1 MKKKLLACIL
11 TAAIVF
17 SMIGCGG
24 TDNDAAVLQSG
35 SGSGTSGTETGSRDS
50 TAEPDAGEEVP
61 VAGGTLK
68 VGAAGSFPTTLSYT
82 QTRGIMQVA
91 FLSYFYETL
100 MRYGADGTP
109 ECLLLDSITPD
120 SGALTWTMKVKEG
133 ITFSDGSAC
142 DAEAVAWNLNYYKE
156 NGILTSSYFAN
167 FIEAEATDAQTVVC
181 RFSEWDAL
189 FDYSL
194 CRTVLIASKKAF
206 DENGSEWLEANPVGT
221 GPFIVKE
228 YNQEVNMV
236 LEKNPDYWQ
245 GDVLLD
251 GVEIIYY
258 GNELVEAASL
268 QNGEI
273 DCMVTEAYNIV
284 EQVKNT
290 VTPDVTAIPSYAY
303 TLCFNCV
310 EGDDPFTNVLVRQA
324 ASYAID
330 SKAINDALTYGYG
343 TVSNQWA
350 VEGTDN
356 YNPEVDGQ
364 PYDVEKARDLLKEAG
379 YENGFSTTLTFP
391 SNEFTKNVASI
402 IAEQLS
408 QAGITV
414 ELRPIEGAAYVNYI
428 GGWESGML
436 LHSMGYEAGAPS
448 QYATTF
454 VKDIAFGL
462 GMNMFDVTDELNETA
477 KAIIT
482 ATTEEEKLEN
492 THKVAKMV
500 FDDSCMAKVVLIT
513 SSVAFSNENV
523 KDGDFCKIQNYRE
536 DMWKAW
542 LAEKQ

>member
-1 MKKKLLACIL
+1 MKKKILACIM
-11 TAAIVF
+11 AAAMVL
-17 SMIGCGG
+17 SMAGCGSKG
-24 TDNDAAVLQSG
+24 DTNPSGSTGSSSPDQSQSSDSETQSG
-35 SGSGTSGTETGSRDS
+35 TPAEET
-50 TAEPDAGEEVP
+50 P

-100 MRYGADGTP
+100 LRYGEDGTP
-109 ECLLLDSITPD
+109 ECLLLESITPD
-120 SGALTWTMKVKEG
+120 SEALTWTMVVKDG
-133 ITFSDGSAC
+133 INFSDGSPC
-142 DAEAVAWNLNYYKE
+142 DAEAVAWNLNNYKE

-167 FIEAEATDAQTVVC
+167 FINAEATDDKTVVC
-181 RFSEWDAL
+181 HFSQWDAL

-206 DENGSEWLEANPVGT
+206 DDNGSEWLESNPVGT
-221 GPFIVKE
+221 GPFVVKE

-236 LEKNPDYWQ
+236 MEKNPDYWQ

-251 GVEIIYY
+251 GVEVVYY

-284 EQVKNT
+284 EQVKAA
-290 VTPDVTAIPSYAY
+290 VEPDVTAIPSYAY

-330 SKAINDALTYGYG
+330 SKAINDSLTYGYG

-350 VEGTDN
+350 VEGTTN
-356 YNPEVDGQ
+356 YNPEVEGQ
-364 PYDVEKARDLLKEAG
+364 PYNVEKAKELLKEAG

-391 SNEFTKNVASI
+391 SNEFTKNVASV
-402 IAEQLS
+402 IAEQLA

-436 LHSMGYEAGAPS
+436 LHTMGYEAGAPS
-448 QYATTF
+448 QYTTTF
-454 VKDIAFGL
+454 VNDISFGL
-462 GMNMFDVTDELNETA
+462 GMNMFDITDELNTTA
-477 KAIIT
+477 KAITT
-482 ATTEEEKLEN
+482 ATTEDEKLEN
-492 THKVAKMV
+492 TYKVAKMV
-500 FDDSCMAKVVLIT
+500 FDDQCMAKVVLIT
-513 SSVAFSNENV
+513 SSVAFTNDNV
-523 KDGDFCKIQNYRE
+523 KGGDFCGTQNYRE
-536 DMWKAW
+536 DMWNAWKA
-542 LAEKQ
+542 E